1 MNSILELQISIF
13 FYFFANIFWWFDNII
28 LTENET
34 KKKWILQYHWYFPSF
49 LELCVLLQHWKK
61 VTAKVNISWSLYLNI
76 NFYSFPYFSAFFI
89 VCVAVVDKFSQT
101 LTADIKS
108 NPKKIETKFR
118 EFCKGT
124 KSKENRFVS
133 KINLYKW
140 NKSKYDISSANWI
153 I

>member
-1 MNSILELQISIF
+1 MNTSVSLILSIF
-13 FYFFANIFWWFDNII
+13 LGIVCA
-28 LTENET
+28 
-34 KKKWILQYHWYFPSF
+34 
-49 LELCVLLQHWKK
+49 
-61 VTAKVNISWSLYLNI
+61 VTALKEGDCEGKYFLVFVFKYKLLLFSLFLC
-76 NFYSFPYFSAFFI
+76 FFI

-133 KINLYKW
+133 KINLYK
-140 NKSKYDISSANWI
+140 
-153 I
+153 